1 MKIVQNLLKVFSLL
15 SLVMTLGHAQENGMK
30 KAYFAG
36 GCFWGVEYYLEAKE
50 GVKEVTSGF
59 MGGFTKNPRY
69 EDVIYSKTG
78 HIETVEVVYNPSVLS
93 YEDLTKLFFEIHDFT
108 QVGGQGPDI
117 GERYESYVFYNDENE
132 KSISQKLISVLS
144 KKGYTVATKLK
155 QSSQFY
161 SADSYH
167 QDYYQRRSSTP
178 YCHGYKKIF

>member
-1 MKIVQNLLKVFSLL
+1 MKRLTILLLMSLGL
-15 SLVMTLGHAQENGMK
+15 SMSYANETELK

-59 MGGFTKNPRY
+59 MGGFTKDPTY
-69 EDVIYSKTG
+69 TEVVYSKTG
-78 HIETVEVVYNPSVLS
+78 HIETVEVVYNPSLLS
-93 YEDLTKLFFEIHDFT
+93 YEDLAKLFFEIHDFT

-117 GERYESYVFYNDENE
+117 GERYESYVFYSDENE
-132 KSISQKLISVLS
+132 KSISQKLISILS
-144 KKGYTVATKLK
+144 TKGYKVATKLK
-155 QSSQFY
+155 QASQFY

-167 QDYYQRRSSTP
+167 QDYYQRKSSTP